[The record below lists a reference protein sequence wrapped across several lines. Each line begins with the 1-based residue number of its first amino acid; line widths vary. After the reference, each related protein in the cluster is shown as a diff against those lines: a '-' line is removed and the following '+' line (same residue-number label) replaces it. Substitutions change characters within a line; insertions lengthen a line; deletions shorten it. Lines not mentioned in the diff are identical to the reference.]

1 VALPVEVIFTIDLIA
16 TFAVYLIISL
26 SLNLEF
32 GYAGIPNFGKVLA
45 VAGGAFTVGFFPG
58 RIVAWL
64 LGIGPGLDY
73 IAHNAEIVTQVNQ
86 VLKNDPTFALALFS
100 ATLIIAGII
109 GAALGFIACYPA
121 IRLREDYLGITL
133 LAMGEAIRVI
143 GYNYPP
149 IIGGT
154 LGVMVPDPFAWAE
167 ELRYTVISLAMLG
180 ISILALFYLERFVR
194 TPLGRM
200 LRAIRDNENVAESLG
215 KDVTRVRMKTIIM
228 SSVIGSIGGALYA
241 FYTSGVISLAY
252 HRATWTFW
260 PWVMVILG
268 GAANN
273 VGAVLGTFTFVT
285 VRKLITFYKEQL
297 TPLIPFSVV
306 WLDFLLLGVAL
317 ILIQMYRPEGIV
329 PEKPTFTL
337 DFKKLK
343 KTVESSKKGSSKN

>member
-16 TFAVYLIISL
+16 TFAVYLIVSL

-32 GYAGIPNFGKVLA
+32 GYTGIPNFGKLLA
-45 VAGGAFTVGFFPG
+45 VAGGAFAVGFFPG
-58 RIVAWL
+58 RMVAWL
-64 LGIGPGLDY
+64 LGIGQGLDY
-73 IAHNAEIVTQVNQ
+73 IAHNAEIVTQVTQ
-86 VLKNDPTFALALFS
+86 VLENDPAFALALFS
-100 ATLIIAGII
+100 ATLVIAGII
-109 GAALGFIACYPA
+109 GAVLGFIACYPA

-154 LGVMVPDPFAWAE
+154 LGVMVPDPFAWAG
-167 ELRYTVISLAMLG
+167 ELRYTVVSLVILG
-180 ISILALFYLERFVR
+180 VSILVLFYLERLVR

-215 KDVTRVRMKTIIM
+215 KDVTRIRMKTLII

-241 FYTSGVISLAY
+241 FYTGGVISTAY
-252 HRATWTFW
+252 HRASWTFW

-273 VGAVLGTFTFVT
+273 MGAMLGTFAFVT
-285 VRKLITFYKEQL
+285 VRKFIIFYKDQL
-297 TPLIPFSVV
+297 TPFVPFSVV
-306 WLDFLLLGVAL
+306 WLDFLLLGVSL
-317 ILIQMYRPEGIV
+317 VLIQMYRPEGIV
-329 PEKPTFTL
+329 SEKPTFTL
-337 DFKKLK
+337 GFKKLEK
-343 KTVESSKKGSSKN
+343 MVGSSKREGSKK